1 MARKRFQP
9 EQIIEIIRE
18 AEKSGSIAD
27 VCRKHGISE
36 VTFYRWK
43 KMYGG
48 LPASEIQRIKQ
59 LEKENRQLKQL
70 VGDQALAL
78 QVIKEEVKKKGWA

>member
-1 MARKRFQP
+1 MARKRFKP
-9 EQIIEIIRE
+9 EQIVEIIRE
-18 AEKSGSIAD
+18 VEKSGSIVD
-27 VCRKHGISE
+27 ICRKHGISDA
-36 VTFYRWK
+36 TFYRWK

-48 LPASEIQRIKQ
+48 LPTSEVHRIRH